1 MSVIKYRIIEFPS
14 LNDLRG
20 NLIFMENNRHIPFD
34 IKRIF
39 YVFNV
44 PADARRGGHAHK
56 MVQEVIIPLAGSVDI
71 SVDDGITKNIFHLN
85 KPFQGLYVSS
95 MIWRELYNY
104 SPGSILLVLASTP
117 FDPSDY
123 YKNYQEFLLV
133 LRGQHEDSFP

>member
-1 MSVIKYRIIEFPS
+1 
-14 LNDLRG
+14 
-20 NLIFMENNRHIPFD
+20 MENNRHIPFD